1 MALGGNRNTAYSHA
15 LFTYNQRVK
24 CIGDRCSNKNRKT
37 FSYKNHKGRS
47 KPLFALPFACID
59 NCAEIMNFI
68 MRTHPLHFTTSS
80 TSLSWHIRLRW
91 LKESN
96 AVAEGDE
103 CDGWRSRM
111 QWPKE
116 TNAIAEGVECGG
128 WRSRMRWP
136 KESNAVAGGDTFWT
150 LITRDCCIILNWV
163 HLKKSRIIFFVIVT
177 YWQSMARFRKND
189 FFKWAQKIKSVFC
202 FIPHTH
208 EGCDVKTQLWALSKL
223 TFQSTHPRRVWHRFG
238 FGGVHDDWF
247 QSTHPRRVW
256 LDFITLNVNKPK
268 FQSTHPRR
276 VWPVTL
282 QLFDNCLVVSIH
294 TPTKGVT

>member
-208 EGCDVKTQLWALSKL
+208 EGCDYSVLSVAAICPSFNPHTHEGCDDILCKSL
-223 TFQSTHPRRVWHRFG
+223 TH
-238 FGGVHDDWF
+238 
-247 QSTHPRRVW
+247 
-256 LDFITLNVNKPK
+256 
-268 FQSTHPRR
+268 
-276 VWPVTL
+276 
-282 QLFDNCLVVSIH
+282 
-294 TPTKGVT
+294 